1 MPPCVERTLALL
13 CRYVDC
19 LQQQTPPPFS
29 HYTDQLERD
38 FSLQGAQEPLQLR
51 MIQVLQMQA
60 LQEKFASDHIS
71 KIELAAQYLNAKNYP
86 NGLDILISL
95 FKDIREFDIDVTLTI
110 IEECRRRS
118 NVLNGRDVVLLMGG
132 TGAGT
137 SNLSLLISFL
147 SNCSRR

>member
-1 MPPCVERTLALL
+1 MSTAIAHPDIVSYHVAAELHTIDLKTDWSRDLAMPPCVERTLALL

-95 FKDIREFDIDVTLTI
+95 FKNITRIRY
-110 IEECRRRS
+110 
-118 NVLNGRDVVLLMGG
+118 
-132 TGAGT
+132 
-137 SNLSLLISFL
+137 
-147 SNCSRR
+147 